1 VKQHLCLSEMSKNTC
16 WRLRSRPV
24 GEISDKDLEL
34 CVEDM
39 PVASASGE
47 MLIKNLFVSIDPTHR
62 IWMSDRAQYMPPVAL
77 GEVMRAATVGV
88 VVNSNDAAFAPGQH
102 VVGFGGLSQH
112 YVGVSGQ
119 NV

>member
-1 VKQHLCLSEMSKNTC
+1 MSKNRC

-34 CVEDM
+34 CAEDM
-39 PVASASGE
+39 PVASAAGQ
-47 MLIKNLFVSIDPTHR
+47 MLIKNTYVSIDPTHR
-62 IWMSDRAQYMPPVAL
+62 IWMSDRAQYMPPVDI
-77 GEVMRAATVGV
+77 GDIMRAATVGV
-88 VVNSNDAAFAPGQH
+88 VVSSNDAAFAVGQH
-102 VVGFGGLSQH
+102 VVGFGGLTEH

>member
-1 VKQHLCLSEMSKNTC
+1 
-16 WRLRSRPV
+16 
-24 GEISDKDLEL
+24 
-34 CVEDM
+34 M

-88 VVNSNDAAFAPGQH
+88 VVNSNDAAFAAGQH